1 MRAVWT
7 PFFWEPVEGTGERLM
22 AGVVL
27 EFGGAWSH
35 HRLLRDDV
43 LDALYGKASGNP
55 RQLIDK
61 ALHVA
66 LELIR
71 DHGRESLAASGG
83 GLFGLHAG
91 RTRTTD
97 AASVADALRQSVLM
111 HSSLAQMDSLD
122 DLEEADT
129 PSPEESNKR
138 FATEVRELVL
148 ERMPLARDYF
158 NRQGQLSEFGQTV
171 RFGYLSD
178 RAVLHFSVIHPRR
191 QSNGVRDARARL
203 WELSLAQSF
212 GQIKF
217 AGLISAVPRDDD
229 PTLGSKERGA
239 LIQNRK
245 EIESE
250 ADGQNMRF
258 IPVNTAKEAMEKVL
272 EVIV

>member
-27 EFGGAWSH
+27 EFGGAWSQ

-61 ALHVA
+61 ALNVA
-66 LELIR
+66 LELFR
-71 DHGRESLAASGG
+71 DHGRESLAAAQGS
-83 GLFGLHAG
+83 LFGLHAG
-91 RTRTTD
+91 KTRTTE
-97 AASVADALRQSVLM
+97 AISVSDALRQSVLM
-111 HSSLAQMDSLD
+111 YSSLAQMDSLD
-122 DLEEADT
+122 DLEESDT
-129 PSPEESNKR
+129 PSPEEINKR

-148 ERMPLARDYF
+148 ERMPQVHKNF

-203 WELSLAQSF
+203 WELSLAQEFSK
-212 GQIKF
+212 IRF
-217 AGLISAVPRDDD
+217 AGLISAVPRDED
-229 PTLGSKERGA
+229 PTLGTRERDA

-250 ADGQNMRF
+250 ADGQHMRF
-258 IPVNTAKEAMEKVL
+258 IPVNTAREAMEKML
-272 EVIV
+272 EVIA